1 MILQLFPVLFRC
13 DHCLP
18 DAEAELEKRLEKLRT
33 VKGATPYGQG
43 SKADKKPAAASST
56 AAGALQKGFLSLIL
70 CPSQVVLGNTVKN
83 SVVIMHAT
91 CCLTSS

>member
-1 MILQLFPVLFRC
+1 MC
-13 DHCLP
+13 S

-56 AAGALQKGFLSLIL
+56 AAGASPSSAVPRFPRSAQDFSSADGQLRSHACEWFLMF
-70 CPSQVVLGNTVKN
+70 N
-83 SVVIMHAT
+83 
-91 CCLTSS
+91 